1 MKKAIF
7 YTIKKDWRRFSILT
21 VTSEN
26 RARRFV
32 ARYGSSR
39 VYGRDERG
47 WPTNATTR
55 DCYGRFETEET
66 AQEAKTRL
74 AGIFAKHQ
82 DPIERAKAALESA
95 QKAESDEI
103 DAMLAEFRQL

>member
-26 RARRFV
+26 RAGRFV

-55 DCYGRFETEET
+55 DCYGRFETEQA
-66 AQEAKTRL
+66 AQEAKARL

-82 DPIERAKAALESA
+82 DPIDRAKAALESA

>member
-7 YTIKKDWRRFSILT
+7 YTIKKDYRRFSILT

-26 RARRFV
+26 SAGRFV

-47 WPTNATTR
+47 WPTNATSR
-55 DCYGRFETEET
+55 DCYGRFETEE
-66 AQEAKTRL
+66 AAREVKTRL
-74 AGIFAKHQ
+74 GGIFAKHQ
-82 DPIERAKAALESA
+82 DPIERAARDLAKAK
-95 QKAESDEI
+95 QAEDDEI
-103 DAMLAEFRQL
+103 EAMLKEFRQL

>member
-26 RARRFV
+26 RAGRFV

-55 DCYGRFETEET
+55 DCYGRFETEQA

-82 DPIERAKAALESA
+82 DPIDRAKAALESA

>member
-26 RARRFV
+26 RAGRFV

-55 DCYGRFETEET
+55 DCYGRFETEQA
-66 AQEAKTRL
+66 AQEAKASL

-82 DPIERAKAALESA
+82 DPIDRAKAALESA

>member
-26 RARRFV
+26 RAGRFV

-55 DCYGRFETEET
+55 DCYGRFETEEA

-74 AGIFAKHQ
+74 AAIFANHQ

>member
-26 RARRFV
+26 RAGRFV

-55 DCYGRFETEET
+55 DCYGRFETEEA

-74 AGIFAKHQ
+74 AWIFAKHQ
-82 DPIERAKAALESA
+82 EPIERAKAALESA

>member
-26 RARRFV
+26 QAGRFV

-47 WPTNATTR
+47 WPTNASTR
-55 DCYGRFETEET
+55 DCYGRFATEEE
-66 AQEAKTRL
+66 AREAKTRL
-74 AGIFAKHQ
+74 GGIFAKHQ
-82 DPIERAKAALESA
+82 DPIDRAKEALEIA

-103 DAMLAEFRQL
+103 DAMLKEFRQL

>member
-26 RARRFV
+26 RAGRFV

-55 DCYGRFETEET
+55 DCYGRFETEEA

-82 DPIERAKAALESA
+82 DPIYRAKAALESA

>member
-21 VTSEN
+21 VTSEI
-26 RARRFV
+26 RAGRFV
-32 ARYGSSR
+32 A
-39 VYGRDERG
+39 
-47 WPTNATTR
+47 R
-55 DCYGRFETEET
+55 DCYGRFETEEA

-82 DPIERAKAALESA
+82 DPIDRAKAALEIA

>member
-7 YTIKKDWRRFSILT
+7 YTIKKDWRSFSILT

-26 RARRFV
+26 RAGRFV

-55 DCYGRFETEET
+55 DCYGRFETEEA

-82 DPIERAKAALESA
+82 DPIDRAKAALESA
-95 QKAESDEI
+95 QKAESDDI

>member
-26 RARRFV
+26 RAGRFV

-55 DCYGRFETEET
+55 DCYGRFETEEA

-82 DPIERAKAALESA
+82 DPIERAKAALEIA